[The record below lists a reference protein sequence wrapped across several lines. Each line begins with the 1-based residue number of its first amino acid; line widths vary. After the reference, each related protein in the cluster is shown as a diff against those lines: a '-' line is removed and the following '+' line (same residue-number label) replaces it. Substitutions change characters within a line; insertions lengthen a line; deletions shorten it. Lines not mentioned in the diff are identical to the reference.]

1 MASGGG
7 GGRTAGGMKK
17 ARFEIIPLIDIMFFL
32 LASFMLVSLSMLKL
46 AGLKNITL
54 PGAKTAVNENKP
66 DFLTLSVTEDGRFG
80 IDKDEVSGAE
90 LVPRLQARFNSD
102 KAIGKETRLYV
113 NCDGDTPFPI
123 IANALDA
130 VRTAGITKISFAIL
144 AGGGGQGKDVAPAEA
159 QPPANP

>member
-1 MASGGG
+1 MASSGG

-46 AGLKNITL
+46 AGLQNINL

-80 IDKDEVSGAE
+80 IDKEEIPGAE
-90 LVPRLQARFNSD
+90 LVPRLAKRFNED
-102 KAIGKETRLYV
+102 KAAGKATRIYV
-113 NCDGDTPFPI
+113 NCDAETPFPI
-123 IANALDA
+123 IANALDS

-144 AGGGGQGKDVAPAEA
+144 AGGGGQAPDVAPGTQA
-159 QPPANP
+159 PSNP